1 MELNKT
7 EEMAMKIIRELRGRM
22 KNKIGSSEINNVVD
36 DNNHRAFSI
45 NFQAYNY
52 FFVILNYDRG
62 RIGFSI
68 KYGEKLFIGLEN
80 SQKWYEQVDFDILCK
95 ELQEQLELRI
105 PDKFLEANGWK

>member
-52 FFVILNYDRG
+52 FFIILNYDRG

-68 KYGEKLFIGLEN
+68 QYGEKSFIGLEN
-80 SQKWYEQVDFDILCK
+80 SQKWYEQTDFDILCK